1 MPSIVLE
8 AISEYHLFFWHAS
21 YGYTGSLNDKTIL
34 SLSQLLDRLV
44 DGEFE
49 KVDCESGAIPFLIN
63 GQPFYESWNAVDG
76 IYPKYSR
83 FVWGIKGPATE
94 TQKKYT
100 KWQEAA
106 WKDIERAFGVL
117 KGTWQ
122 FLDRPILL
130 MDLNHIAL
138 RVTTCIILHNILVS
152 DRVMGEV
159 GVVYKASHVLE
170 EAEDAV
176 DLVQQLED
184 VGAVQVGN
192 GNSDDAPTTISEI
205 GIRNAP
211 RQVQDVVTRRGR
223 FQKLT
228 DELEHQR
235 VHTALAARRVIKK

>member
-1 MPSIVLE
+1 
-8 AISEYHLFFWHAS
+8 
-21 YGYTGSLNDKTIL
+21 
-34 SLSQLLDRLV
+34 
-44 DGEFE
+44 
-49 KVDCESGAIPFLIN
+49 
-63 GQPFYESWNAVDG
+63 
-76 IYPKYSR
+76 
-83 FVWGIKGPATE
+83 
-94 TQKKYT
+94 
-100 KWQEAA
+100 
-106 WKDIERAFGVL
+106 
-117 KGTWQ
+117 
-122 FLDRPILL
+122 LDRPILL